1 MAEPEHDELRAWV
14 EEVATFFAE
23 QYGHPPIS
31 GRILGWLMVCDP
43 PEQSATQ
50 IAEAIGA
57 SRASLTT
64 NLNLLTASGL
74 VRRRA
79 GQGERTTYFR
89 VDDDAWPEVIKRRI
103 ATLASFAD
111 VAQKGMDMFEPGSAR
126 AGRLRAARETFAWM
140 AGAFQRNDERDV

>member
-23 QYGHPPIS
+23 QYGQPPIA

-50 IAEAIGA
+50 IAGAIGA

-64 NLNLLTASGL
+64 NLNLLTAAGL
-74 VRRRA
+74 VRRRTGPGA
-79 GQGERTTYFR
+79 RTTYFR
-89 VDDDAWPEVIKRRI
+89 VDDDAWPVVVRRRI

-111 VAQKGMDMFEPGSAR
+111 VAERGMDLFGADSAR
-126 AGRLRAARETFAWM
+126 AGRLRAARETFLWM
-140 AGAFQRNDERDV
+140 ARAFERSDDRDF